1 MKTCSN
7 CGSTKDPLLVLS
19 QGSMVISAICDDCAD
34 GAKIIKL
41 ILLRDPDGI
50 FSQVQYTVIEM
61 LKKAFG
67 K

>member
-1 MKTCSN
+1 
-7 CGSTKDPLLVLS
+7 
-19 QGSMVISAICDDCAD
+19 MVISAICDDCAD